1 MEMPQLRKSEI
12 GGLRQILFNGFPQ
25 AAWKRPSAFPHSHR
39 PDDGFTSS
47 KIREPNLCDF
57 LLKTD
62 SSLTEAIHF
71 GNDVHPSV
79 APVSNTGCF
88 ASERWML
95 SGRNH
100 WWDSPEYAFTR
111 VLLKK
116 A

>member
-1 MEMPQLRKSEI
+1 MEMPQLRKSRI
-12 GGLRQILFNGFPQ
+12 GGLRQLLIDGFPQ

-39 PDDGFTSS
+39 PDDGFTNNESEEF
-47 KIREPNLCDF
+47 RRCRF

-79 APVSNTGCF
+79 APSQAPGCV
-88 ASERWML
+88 APDRWML
-95 SGRNH
+95 SDRNH
-100 WWDSPEYAFTR
+100 WWDSSEYADIT
-111 VLLKK
+111 